1 MSIWFYILYFIAL
14 IILIFIIIKIYLI
27 KNSIREIRKNLNKI
41 INSDTN
47 NLLTISSG
55 DKDIIG
61 LTNDLNIELQ
71 KLRKLRLQYENGNQ
85 ELKKSITNISHDMRT
100 PLTAINGYVE
110 LMKESE
116 KNNKQE
122 KYIKIVERKTKDLIE
137 LTEQLFDFSKT
148 MDIGMKINKEKCCI
162 NEILEETIANY
173 YIIFKEK
180 NIEPQIEITA
190 NRIYKIIDRNTI
202 VRVFE
207 NILSNIIKYSS
218 GNCKII
224 LNEDGKII
232 FSNKATSLDATSVK
246 KIFNRYYTVEN
257 AKKSTGLGL
266 SIAKQ
271 LIELNEGNI
280 VARYEQGYLIIELE
294 LEL

>member
-41 INSDTN
+41 LNSDTN

-110 LMKESE
+110 LIKESE
-116 KNNKQE
+116 KNDKQE

-162 NEILEETIANY
+162 NELLEETIANY

-271 LIELNEGNI
+271 LVELNEGNI
-280 VARYEQGYLIIELE
+280 VARYEQGYLIIEIE
-294 LEL
+294 L

>member
-1 MSIWFYILYFIAL
+1 M
-14 IILIFIIIKIYLI
+14 
-27 KNSIREIRKNLNKI
+27 
-41 INSDTN
+41 
-47 NLLTISSG
+47 LTISSG

-71 KLRKLRLQYENGNQ
+71 KLRKLRLQYENGDQ

>member
-41 INSDTN
+41 LNSDTN

-224 LNEDGKII
+224 LNEDEKII

-280 VARYEQGYLIIELE
+280 VARYEQGYLIIEIE
-294 LEL
+294 L

>member
-41 INSDTN
+41 LNSDTN

-116 KNNKQE
+116 KNDKQE

-190 NRIYKIIDRNTI
+190 NRTYKIIDRNTI

-280 VARYEQGYLIIELE
+280 VARYEQGYLIIEIE
-294 LEL
+294 L

>member
-41 INSDTN
+41 LNSDTN

-116 KNNKQE
+116 KNDKQE

-180 NIEPQIEITA
+180 NIEPQIEITS
-190 NRIYKIIDRNTI
+190 NRTYKIIDRNTI

-280 VARYEQGYLIIELE
+280 VARYEQGYLIIEIE
-294 LEL
+294 L

>member
-1 MSIWFYILYFIAL
+1 MSIWFYILYFITL

-41 INSDTN
+41 LNSDTN

-116 KNNKQE
+116 KNDKQE

-190 NRIYKIIDRNTI
+190 NRTYKIIDRNTI

-280 VARYEQGYLIIELE
+280 VARYEQGYLIIEIE
-294 LEL
+294 L

>member
-41 INSDTN
+41 LNSDTN
-47 NLLTISSG
+47 NLLTISTG

>member
-1 MSIWFYILYFIAL
+1 MSIWFYILYFTGL

-41 INSDTN
+41 LYSDTN
-47 NLLTISSG
+47 NLLTISSE

-61 LTNDLNIELQ
+61 LTNDLNIELK
-71 KLRKLRLQYENGNQ
+71 KLRKLKLQYENGNQ

-122 KYIKIVERKTKDLIE
+122 KYIEIVERKTKDLIE

-180 NIEPQIEITA
+180 NIEPQIVITE
-190 NRIYKIIDRNTI
+190 NKIYKMIDRNTI

-280 VARYEQGYLIIELE
+280 IARYEQGYLIIEIE
-294 LEL
+294 L

>member
-41 INSDTN
+41 LNSDTN

-71 KLRKLRLQYENGNQ
+71 KLRKLRLQYEYGNQ

-116 KNNKQE
+116 KNDKQE

-190 NRIYKIIDRNTI
+190 NRTYKIIDRNTI

-280 VARYEQGYLIIELE
+280 VARYEQGYLIIEIE
-294 LEL
+294 L

>member
-41 INSDTN
+41 LNSDTN

-55 DKDIIG
+55 DKDITG

-116 KNNKQE
+116 KNDKQE

-218 GNCKII
+218 GNCKIV

-280 VARYEQGYLIIELE
+280 VARYEQGYLIIEIE
-294 LEL
+294 L

>member
-41 INSDTN
+41 LNSDTN

-55 DKDIIG
+55 DKDITG

-116 KNNKQE
+116 KNDKQE

-162 NEILEETIANY
+162 NELLEETIANY

-271 LIELNEGNI
+271 LVELNEGNI
-280 VARYEQGYLIIELE
+280 VARYEQGYLIIEIE
-294 LEL
+294 L

>member
-41 INSDTN
+41 LNSDTN

-116 KNNKQE
+116 
-122 KYIKIVERKTKDLIE
+122 RK
-137 LTEQLFDFSKT
+137 
-148 MDIGMKINKEKCCI
+148 
-162 NEILEETIANY
+162 
-173 YIIFKEK
+173 
-180 NIEPQIEITA
+180 
-190 NRIYKIIDRNTI
+190 
-202 VRVFE
+202 
-207 NILSNIIKYSS
+207 
-218 GNCKII
+218 
-224 LNEDGKII
+224 
-232 FSNKATSLDATSVK
+232 
-246 KIFNRYYTVEN
+246 
-257 AKKSTGLGL
+257 
-266 SIAKQ
+266 
-271 LIELNEGNI
+271 
-280 VARYEQGYLIIELE
+280 
-294 LEL
+294 

>member
-27 KNSIREIRKNLNKI
+27 KNSIRKIRKNLNKI
-41 INSDTN
+41 LNSDTN

-110 LMKESE
+110 LMKESK
-116 KNNKQE
+116 KNDKQE

-162 NEILEETIANY
+162 NVILEETIANY

-280 VARYEQGYLIIELE
+280 VARYEQGYLIIEIE
-294 LEL
+294 L

>member
-41 INSDTN
+41 LNSDTN

-55 DKDIIG
+55 DKDITG

-116 KNNKQE
+116 KNDKQE

-280 VARYEQGYLIIELE
+280 VARYEQGYLIIEIE
-294 LEL
+294 L

>member
-41 INSDTN
+41 LNSDTN

-55 DKDIIG
+55 DKDITG

-85 ELKKSITNISHDMRT
+85 ELKKSITNISHDIRT

-116 KNNKQE
+116 KNDKQE

-280 VARYEQGYLIIELE
+280 VARYEQGYLIIEIE
-294 LEL
+294 L

>member
-41 INSDTN
+41 LNSDTN

-280 VARYEQGYLIIELE
+280 VARYEQGYLIIEIE
-294 LEL
+294 L